1 MFSHVGWTVP
11 ENAKPTFL
19 CKGHLVSRTIAGL
32 WHPLTFKNNQ
42 FTIQTKTQNVSYF
55 THVMPNSSHFT
66 SKSLLGILEKQA
78 TASEHYHISLKTPL
92 QRNVYM
98 KTSHL
103 RPATGVDFVEHD
115 ELSILVRRSNSES
128 NGQRPARLFQTIG
141 SAVEHFLESSWAFCK
156 ENTDSRQT
164 LSIMLTP
171 HRLLKPNNRTITCL
185 CCVLTWTLSEHE
197 TTLLCRS
204 DLSRCPA

>member
-1 MFSHVGWTVP
+1 MSVEQFRRNS
-11 ENAKPTFL
+11 KPTFQ
-19 CKGHLVSRTIAGL
+19 CKGHQVSRNIAGL

-115 ELSILVRRSNSES
+115 ELSILVHRSNSES
-128 NGQRPARLFQTIG
+128 KWT
-141 SAVEHFLESSWAFCK
+141 STSSPFPDHQVC
-156 ENTDSRQT
+156 SGT
-164 LSIMLTP
+164 LSGVIVGILQGK
-171 HRLLKPNNRTITCL
+171 H
-185 CCVLTWTLSEHE
+185 
-197 TTLLCRS
+197 
-204 DLSRCPA
+204 